1 MSIEIKRSIKPVDYS
16 FAIDQLNER
25 LEKVINNNEKELIWF
40 LEHQKIYTAGTSFSE
55 NDILDKSID
64 IIKTSR
70 GGKITCHSPGQ
81 LVCYFVIDLNKR
93 KKDIRRFIIS
103 IENSIIETF
112 KEFKINVNS
121 DRENVGIWIN
131 HDNENK
137 KIGAIGIKVRK
148 WIAYHGFSINFNNNI
163 DYFNKIIPCGIKD
176 KKVISINQISK
187 INYTDFVKI
196 LEKQLLKNLSLLN
209 YF

>member
-148 WIAYHGFSINFNNNI
+148 WIAYHGFSINFNNNL
-163 DYFNKIIPCGIKD
+163 DHFNKIIPCGIKD

>member
-148 WIAYHGFSINFNNNI
+148 WIAYHGFSINFNNNL